1 MAEAGKAH
9 GKSDGRRRL
18 AFSKW
23 GRIDGGHEYIP
34 AEWCTMK
41 PIEYVKRDLCLQ
53 PSIGNE
59 LAGLDAKP
67 ISNILDWMRIH

>member
-1 MAEAGKAH
+1 
-9 GKSDGRRRL
+9 
-18 AFSKW
+18 
-23 GRIDGGHEYIP
+23 
-34 AEWCTMK
+34 MK